1 MVLMR
6 SLKRLLK
13 RPSTVPA
20 LALGMISLTTCSG
33 AAQKPTLEPSSMNF
47 RSSSSGSRI
56 LRIRDAKL
64 VPDGDR
70 RCDYGYVADIS
81 YLRTLPDGTFEYAV
95 QPVGNGTCEHLFE
108 TEDGRTLRFH
118 VRVGSP

>member
-1 MVLMR
+1 MR
-6 SLKRLLK
+6 PLKQLLK

-33 AAQKPTLEPSSMNF
+33 AAQKPTLDPPSMHFHSIGA
-47 RSSSSGSRI
+47 GSRI

-64 VPDGDR
+64 VPDSDR

-81 YLRTLPDGTFEYAV
+81 YLRTLPDGTFEYTV
-95 QPVGNGTCEHLFE
+95 QPVGNGACDHLFE
-108 TEDGRTLRFH
+108 TEDGRTLDFR
-118 VRVGSP
+118 VRVGS